1 MSPVAITTAHYRCLA
16 FHGTASFRRV
26 RVTAQASPAPDRGK
40 PLACGICHVPCL
52 LPVLPVHQR
61 RSALFPLFW
70 SAGFPSFTGEGKT
83 HQTI

>member
-40 PLACGICHVPCL
+40 PFAFGICHAGVLELVLAPRNRTALYSL
-52 LPVLPVHQR
+52 LTLAR
-61 RSALFPLFW
+61 WFPL
-70 SAGFPSFTGEGKT
+70 
-83 HQTI
+83 IRR

>member
-40 PLACGICHVPCL
+40 PLACGICHAGVLELVLAPRSRAVRYSL
-52 LPVLPVHQR
+52 LTLAR
-61 RSALFPLFW
+61 WFPLI
-70 SAGFPSFTGEGKT
+70 
-83 HQTI
+83 HR